1 VRDQRSRATRSGGAA
16 EWGTVSREHRRSHSP
31 LFDPADAR
39 SSVPIR
45 PASTTIRI
53 TCLNDGLAHDVP
65 DAQLAAAANDRA
77 GCYIA
82 VCGHVVS
89 AASMVEP
96 DGKHCPLCAEVF
108 GLNRPPRRRRFF

>member
-1 VRDQRSRATRSGGAA
+1 M
-16 EWGTVSREHRRSHSP
+16 SREHRQSP
-31 LFDPADAR
+31 RGQLFDASINDAR
-39 SSVPIR
+39 QPAPIR
-45 PASTTIRI
+45 PPSTTIRI
-53 TCLNDGLAHDVP
+53 TCLTDGLAHDVP

-82 VCGHVVS
+82 VCGHVVT

-96 DGKHCPLCAEVF
+96 DGKRCSLCDEVF